1 MTEQQY
7 RKMLIAKLFDA
18 DVSEVL
24 ATSAINLDDA
34 GFFQFYKVLVEEQD
48 YLRETVHK
56 AKASKAKAVA
66 NSVAKTAVHTVTLKQ
81 TAPQLTS
88 ADLTMQMLQE
98 KYKK

>member
-24 ATSAINLDDA
+24 ATSAVNLDDA

-48 YLRETVHK
+48 YFRETVQK

-66 NSVAKTAVHTVTLKQ
+66 KSVDKTTVHTVTLKQ

>member
-48 YLRETVHK
+48 YLRETVQK
-56 AKASKAKAVA
+56 ARASKEKAVA
-66 NSVAKTAVHTVTLKQ
+66 KSVAKTTVHTITLKQ

-98 KYKK
+98 KYTK